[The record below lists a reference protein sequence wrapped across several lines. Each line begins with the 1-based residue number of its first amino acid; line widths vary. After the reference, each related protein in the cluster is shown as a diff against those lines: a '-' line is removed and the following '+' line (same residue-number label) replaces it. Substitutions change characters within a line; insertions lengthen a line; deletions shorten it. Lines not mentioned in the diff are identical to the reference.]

1 LHRAVFTGQY
11 FLGIFHGHNHPK
23 QFHMDLF
30 LILPILALA
39 LAAWGGHFIS
49 TKVYNNLKKNGNKGA
64 VWFRVLVF
72 LASFIIIGGALLAL
86 FIYNIRIE
94 R

>member
-1 LHRAVFTGQY
+1 
-11 FLGIFHGHNHPK
+11 
-23 QFHMDLF
+23 MDLF
-30 LILPILALA
+30 IILPILAIA
-39 LAAWGGHFIS
+39 LAAWGAHFCS

-72 LASFIIIGGALLAL
+72 LVTFIIIGGALLAL